1 MTEGQTV
8 PAYYDACVVAD
19 LEAKVARLEMRIA
32 NIEKE
37 NEIAYEAGFDDGY
50 DSAMEERE

>member
-1 MTEGQTV
+1 MVEGKTV

-32 NIEKE
+32 ALEHE
-37 NEIAYEAGFDDGY
+37 NEIAYDAGFDDGY
-50 DSAMEERE
+50 DSAMEECE

>member
-1 MTEGQTV
+1 VVEGQTV